1 MEKEAKGEKTLGYS
15 HPWRAVGVCHSMDQP
30 GVQVMSKSVN
40 PWAASMSPKSENL
53 ETLLL
58 TYDEAA
64 RLLRVCKRTVERLV
78 ARGELPVVRVGRMP
92 RISRAAL
99 MQWLERGSGFVAAAP
114 VEDEHGQR
122 GF

>member
-1 MEKEAKGEKTLGYS
+1 
-15 HPWRAVGVCHSMDQP
+15 
-30 GVQVMSKSVN
+30 MSNKAN
-40 PWAASMSPKSENL
+40 PWAASMSPKSENPD
-53 ETLLL
+53 TLLL

-78 ARGELPVVRVGRMP
+78 GRGELPVVRVGRMP

-99 MQWLERGSGFVAAAP
+99 MQWLERGSAVAE
-114 VEDEHGQR
+114 VEMPMETEHGQP

>member
-1 MEKEAKGEKTLGYS
+1 MAKM
-15 HPWRAVGVCHSMDQP
+15 A
-30 GVQVMSKSVN
+30 N

-64 RLLRVCKRTVERLV
+64 RLLRVCKRTVERMV
-78 ARGELPVVRVGRMP
+78 TARELPAIRVGRLP

-99 MQWLERGSGFVAAAP
+99 MEFIERANVKATAEPKEDGDGQCGF
-114 VEDEHGQR
+114 
-122 GF
+122 

>member
-1 MEKEAKGEKTLGYS
+1 MTRTA
-15 HPWRAVGVCHSMDQP
+15 
-30 GVQVMSKSVN
+30 N
-40 PWAASMSPKSENL
+40 PWAASMSPKTENP

-78 ARGELPVVRVGRMP
+78 GRGELPVVRVGRMP

-99 MQWLERGSGFVAAAP
+99 MRWLERGSAVTM
-114 VEDEHGQR
+114 VEMPMETEHGQP

>member
-1 MEKEAKGEKTLGYS
+1 
-15 HPWRAVGVCHSMDQP
+15 
-30 GVQVMSKSVN
+30 MSKKAN
-40 PWAASMSPKSENL
+40 PWAASLSPKSENP

-78 ARGELPVVRVGRMP
+78 SRRELPKVIVGRKP

-99 MQWLERGSGFVAAAP
+99 MRWIESGGAAAAA
-114 VEDEHGQR
+114 EDDHGQS
-122 GF
+122 GI

>member
-1 MEKEAKGEKTLGYS
+1 MS
-15 HPWRAVGVCHSMDQP
+15 RAA
-30 GVQVMSKSVN
+30 N
-40 PWAASMSPKSENL
+40 PWAASLAPKTENP

-78 ARGELPVVRVGRMP
+78 GRGELPVLRVGRMP

-99 MQWLERGSGFVAAAP
+99 MQWLERGSAVEAP
-114 VEDEHGQR
+114 GTSKEAEHGQR